1 MDNSTE
7 IKEVS
12 TSMSFNIDNNNMSA
26 SITPLENQKFELC
39 GDNKT
44 EITITL
50 NEKNQILSITFK
62 TPNICINDADNVV
75 PNANANVDPNANAN
89 ANVDPNA
96 NANANVD
103 PNANANVDPIANAN
117 VVPNANANVVPNAN
131 AFPGGYRKMKRRT
144 RKNKKRR
151 SKRKY

>member
-96 NANANVD
+96 NAN
-103 PNANANVDPIANAN
+103 VDPIANAN

>member
-26 SITPLENQKFELC
+26 SITQLENQKFELC

-96 NANANVD
+96 NANVVPNANANVV
-103 PNANANVDPIANAN
+103 PNANANVD
-117 VVPNANANVVPNAN
+117 PNANANVVPNAN